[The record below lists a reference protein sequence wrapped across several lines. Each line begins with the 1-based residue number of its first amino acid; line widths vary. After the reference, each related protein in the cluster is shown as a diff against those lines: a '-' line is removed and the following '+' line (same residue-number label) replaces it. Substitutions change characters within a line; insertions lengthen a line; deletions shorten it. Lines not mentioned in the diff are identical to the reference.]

1 MTDQPERQGQEES
14 RKELIVDAAARI
26 FAEKGFSGTS
36 NRDIG
41 REAGVSPG
49 LIYWYFED
57 KNDLFKAVV
66 GRLFPLSALEFPDE
80 DADRLELERLLELIG
95 TRFMAIMSQPDVQRL
110 MRLAISEIIRFP
122 DVLQELGRM
131 IGTEVIRKLA
141 EQLDARIARGE
152 IPETNTWL
160 ASQAFF
166 GALVAYVL
174 RKYIFQS
181 VDLQET
187 PDDAMVQTV
196 ARIYA
201 AGLASGRAPGSEN
214 GVG

>member
-1 MTDQPERQGQEES
+1 MTDQPQRQQQEET
-14 RKELIVDAAARI
+14 RKEIIVEAAARI

-66 GRLFPLSALEFPDE
+66 GRLFPLSGLEFPEEHADE
-80 DADRLELERLLELIG
+80 LELEELLELIG
-95 TRFMAIMSQPDVQRL
+95 TRFMEIMSQPDVQRL
-110 MRLAISEIIRFP
+110 MRLAISETIRFP

-141 EQLDARIARGE
+141 DQIDARVERGE
-152 IPETNTWL
+152 IPEIDTRL

-166 GALVAYVL
+166 GSLIAYVL
-174 RKYIFQS
+174 RKYILQS

-187 PDDAMVQTV
+187 RDDAMVQTV

-201 AGLASGRAPGSEN
+201 AGLAGGGVPASVN
-214 GVG
+214 GES